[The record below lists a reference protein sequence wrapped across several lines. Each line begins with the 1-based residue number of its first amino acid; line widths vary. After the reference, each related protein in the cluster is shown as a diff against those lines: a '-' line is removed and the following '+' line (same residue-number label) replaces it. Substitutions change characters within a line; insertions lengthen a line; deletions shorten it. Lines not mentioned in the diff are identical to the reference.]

1 MGSRGMHILYSFCYW
16 IGNTAMGRSVHDSAW
31 EFPVIET
38 IHLFGIVA
46 LVGAASV
53 LDLRLVG
60 LAFKDYTVSM
70 LAKRFLPWVWGSF
83 AVMVVTGTLLF
94 SSEATKMYDSDVFRA
109 KMLMIAAAGV
119 NALVFH
125 VLAYRSVG
133 KWERDPVAPLS
144 ARLAGVISLLLWFG
158 IVGAGRW
165 IAYS

>member
-1 MGSRGMHILYSFCYW
+1 MHILYSFCYW
-16 IGNTAMGRSVHDSAW
+16 IGHTPVGRAVHGSAW
-31 EFPVIET
+31 MFPVIET
-38 IHLFGIVA
+38 VHLFGIVV

-53 LDLRLVG
+53 LDLRLMG

-70 LAKRFLPWVWGSF
+70 LGQRFLPWIWGGF
-83 AVMVVTGTLLF
+83 AVMVITGTLLF
-94 SSEATKMYDSDVFRA
+94 SSEATKMYGSDVFRA
-109 KMLMIAAAGV
+109 KMLMIAAAGI

-133 KWERDPVAPLS
+133 KWEHDPVAPLA
-144 ARLAGVISLLLWFG
+144 ARVAGVVSMLLWFG

>member
-1 MGSRGMHILYSFCYW
+1 MHILYLFCYW
-16 IGNTAMGRSVHDSAW
+16 IGNTPVGRAVHNSVW
-31 EFPVIET
+31 MFPVIET
-38 IHLFGIVA
+38 VHLFGVVV
-46 LVGAASV
+46 LVGSASV
-53 LDLRLVG
+53 LDLRLMG

-70 LAKRFLPWVWGSF
+70 LAQRFLPWMWGGF
-83 AVMVVTGTLLF
+83 ALLALTGGLLF
-94 SSEATKMYDSDVFRA
+94 SSEATKMYGNDVFRA

-133 KWERDPVAPLS
+133 KWEHDPVAPLS
-144 ARLAGVISLLLWFG
+144 ARCAGVISMLLWFG